1 MLKLEEYLKQGSLF
15 NTLFTMDSLEGINI
29 NDIPKMDMM
38 LSMNHGQRTVYDA
51 IGTKTIN
58 EVAEMLSLLN
68 RDKWK
73 KSILLESNNDD
84 IGMINTR
91 KLTETI
97 IENES
102 RTNNRDNI
110 NKVSAYNSDEM
121 INNDGSNSIS
131 NEGLDNTKTR
141 TITDGIYDINN
152 AYKNLS
158 SMSKN
163 NIMEMII
170 KDVSNFMT
178 LSIY

>member
-1 MLKLEEYLKQGSLF
+1 MLKLEEYLKQGSIF
-15 NTLFTMDSLEGINI
+15 NTLFTMDSLEGIHI
-29 NDIPKMDMM
+29 VDIPKMDMM
-38 LSMNHGQRTVYDA
+38 LSLNHGQKTVYDA
-51 IGTKTIN
+51 IGTKTID
-58 EVAEMLSLLN
+58 EVAQMLSLLN
-68 RDKWK
+68 KDKWK

-84 IGMINTR
+84 IGMVNTR

-102 RTNNRDNI
+102 RTNNRDSI
-110 NKVSAYNSDEM
+110 NKVSAFNSDEM

>member
-1 MLKLEEYLKQGSLF
+1 MLKLEEYLKQGDLF
-15 NTLFTMDSLEGINI
+15 NILHTMGSLEGI
-29 NDIPKMDMM
+29 DVVDVPKMDMM
-38 LSMNHGQRTVYDA
+38 LSLNHGQKTVYEG
-51 IGTKTIN
+51 IGLKTIN
-58 EVAEMLSLLN
+58 EVAQMLSLLN
-68 RDKWK
+68 KDKWK
-73 KSILLESNNDD
+73 KSILLESNIDD
-84 IGMINTR
+84 IGMVNTR

-102 RTNNRDNI
+102 RINNRDNI

-131 NEGLDNTKTR
+131 NEGLDSTKTR
-141 TITDGIYDINN
+141 TITDGVYDINN

>member
-15 NTLFTMDSLEGINI
+15 NTLFTMNSLEGMNEG
-29 NDIPKMDMM
+29 DIPKMDMM
-38 LSMNHGQRTVYDA
+38 LSMNHGQKTVYDA
-51 IGTKTIN
+51 IGTKTID
-58 EVAEMLSLLN
+58 EVAQMLSLLN
-68 RDKWK
+68 KDKWK
-73 KSILLESNNDD
+73 KSILLELNNDD
-84 IGMINTR
+84 LGMVNTR

-110 NKVSAYNSDEM
+110 NKVSAFNSDEM

-131 NEGLDNTKTR
+131 NEGMDNTKTR